1 MIAMWFK
8 AIEVS
13 RFRQFR
19 AAVELR
25 DLAPGLNVIAGD
37 NEEGKSTLLQAI
49 RAALFDK
56 YTSSVADA
64 YRPYGES
71 VSPRVSLVFEID
83 GVEYRLDKVFSRKK
97 DGEATLAASD
107 GRRWEG
113 PQAEEFLAGLLGFGY
128 APRGASKPEH
138 QGLSGLLWVD
148 QVRAFEEV
156 TLSDQSRRQL
166 HTVFDAE
173 MSELLG
179 GEHGEALHR
188 RIGELREAYFDKRD
202 KPRGDYRQFQEKQ
215 SKLAERLQQARLEL
229 QDYEH
234 KTDQLEKRQAA
245 LQTYLEDRALEKAQ
259 AKLRDA
265 THKHSRV
272 QALVNQ
278 VEVGRQK
285 LGLTEAEQ
293 KAARMAWET
302 RSKLVREQQQAQ
314 AALTAARELLVMRNT
329 EVEPARQAVDEL
341 KGRIVTGKESKAT
354 QETLLRRARDA
365 GKLTRLTAEKEDL
378 DARLKAARAAE
389 TARRRC
395 QAQRDAIR
403 VTADS
408 LDALRC
414 VEHDRALAEVRLH
427 AAATRIDHRL
437 QPSAPVRLAGE
448 PMRGEGSIL
457 VTETSALEVDGVGIF
472 TIHPGGEDLDSL
484 RAQLQEY
491 AQTLQNRLSELDA
504 GDIGAAE
511 RALNTRQALDSEA
524 REHKARLSGL
534 APHGLGGL
542 EERLASIDS
551 QRQALLAKLGESAET
566 PGDTVALEREL
577 GELADAITALE
588 VELVEGQRLFT
599 ERREAVVEADAGA
612 RSAQDHAQA
621 LGQALETA
629 RKASSEDKLAA
640 ALADAD
646 RAVQLGEQQ
655 LEALKR
661 TLQAENPDTVALEVE
676 RCEQV
681 LGQVRGDITRLEAEV
696 NDLFVEL
703 NALGQRGLA
712 EELAQV
718 ESDYA
723 AVERELNH
731 IEAQALAVDLLYRTL
746 DAALRSAKQ
755 ALAQPVIA
763 RLVPYL
769 RQLIPGAEPSISED
783 MVLTGIRRESTA
795 EPFADLSI
803 GTREQLAVLVRL
815 AYADLLSEQGIPVT
829 VILDDALVNSD
840 DERRDRM
847 KAILF
852 QAAKRYQVLVL
863 TCHEREYRDAGG
875 AFIRLAD
882 CKVGEGI

>member
-1 MIAMWFK
+1 
-8 AIEVS
+8 
-13 RFRQFR
+13 
-19 AAVELR
+19 
-25 DLAPGLNVIAGD
+25 
-37 NEEGKSTLLQAI
+37 
-49 RAALFDK
+49 
-56 YTSSVADA
+56 
-64 YRPYGES
+64 
-71 VSPRVSLVFEID
+71 
-83 GVEYRLDKVFSRKK
+83 
-97 DGEATLAASD
+97 
-107 GRRWEG
+107 
-113 PQAEEFLAGLLGFGY
+113 
-128 APRGASKPEH
+128 
-138 QGLSGLLWVD
+138 
-148 QVRAFEEV
+148 
-156 TLSDQSRRQL
+156 
-166 HTVFDAE
+166 
-173 MSELLG
+173 
-179 GEHGEALHR
+179 
-188 RIGELREAYFDKRD
+188 
-202 KPRGDYRQFQEKQ
+202 
-215 SKLAERLQQARLEL
+215 
-229 QDYEH
+229 
-234 KTDQLEKRQAA
+234 
-245 LQTYLEDRALEKAQ
+245 
-259 AKLRDA
+259 
-265 THKHSRV
+265 
-272 QALVNQ
+272 
-278 VEVGRQK
+278 
-285 LGLTEAEQ
+285 
-293 KAARMAWET
+293 
-302 RSKLVREQQQAQ
+302 
-314 AALTAARELLVMRNT
+314 LTAARELLVMRNT

-723 AVERELNH
+723 AVELELNH

>member
-1 MIAMWFK
+1 
-8 AIEVS
+8 
-13 RFRQFR
+13 
-19 AAVELR
+19 
-25 DLAPGLNVIAGD
+25 
-37 NEEGKSTLLQAI
+37 
-49 RAALFDK
+49 
-56 YTSSVADA
+56 
-64 YRPYGES
+64 
-71 VSPRVSLVFEID
+71 
-83 GVEYRLDKVFSRKK
+83 
-97 DGEATLAASD
+97 
-107 GRRWEG
+107 
-113 PQAEEFLAGLLGFGY
+113 
-128 APRGASKPEH
+128 
-138 QGLSGLLWVD
+138 
-148 QVRAFEEV
+148 
-156 TLSDQSRRQL
+156 
-166 HTVFDAE
+166 
-173 MSELLG
+173 
-179 GEHGEALHR
+179 
-188 RIGELREAYFDKRD
+188 
-202 KPRGDYRQFQEKQ
+202 
-215 SKLAERLQQARLEL
+215 
-229 QDYEH
+229 
-234 KTDQLEKRQAA
+234 
-245 LQTYLEDRALEKAQ
+245 
-259 AKLRDA
+259 
-265 THKHSRV
+265 
-272 QALVNQ
+272 
-278 VEVGRQK
+278 
-285 LGLTEAEQ
+285 
-293 KAARMAWET
+293 
-302 RSKLVREQQQAQ
+302 
-314 AALTAARELLVMRNT
+314 
-329 EVEPARQAVDEL
+329 
-341 KGRIVTGKESKAT
+341 
-354 QETLLRRARDA
+354 
-365 GKLTRLTAEKEDL
+365 
-378 DARLKAARAAE
+378 
-389 TARRRC
+389 
-395 QAQRDAIR
+395 
-403 VTADS
+403 
-408 LDALRC
+408 
-414 VEHDRALAEVRLH
+414 
-427 AAATRIDHRL
+427 
-437 QPSAPVRLAGE
+437 
-448 PMRGEGSIL
+448 
-457 VTETSALEVDGVGIF
+457 
-472 TIHPGGEDLDSL
+472 L

-612 RSAQDHAQA
+612 RSAQDHARA

-783 MVLTGIRRESTA
+783 MVLTGIRRETTA

>member
-1 MIAMWFK
+1 M
-8 AIEVS
+8 
-13 RFRQFR
+13 
-19 AAVELR
+19 
-25 DLAPGLNVIAGD
+25 
-37 NEEGKSTLLQAI
+37 
-49 RAALFDK
+49 
-56 YTSSVADA
+56 
-64 YRPYGES
+64 
-71 VSPRVSLVFEID
+71 
-83 GVEYRLDKVFSRKK
+83 
-97 DGEATLAASD
+97 
-107 GRRWEG
+107 
-113 PQAEEFLAGLLGFGY
+113 
-128 APRGASKPEH
+128 
-138 QGLSGLLWVD
+138 
-148 QVRAFEEV
+148 
-156 TLSDQSRRQL
+156 
-166 HTVFDAE
+166 
-173 MSELLG
+173 
-179 GEHGEALHR
+179 
-188 RIGELREAYFDKRD
+188 
-202 KPRGDYRQFQEKQ
+202 
-215 SKLAERLQQARLEL
+215 
-229 QDYEH
+229 
-234 KTDQLEKRQAA
+234 
-245 LQTYLEDRALEKAQ
+245 
-259 AKLRDA
+259 
-265 THKHSRV
+265 
-272 QALVNQ
+272 NQ
-278 VEVGRQK
+278 VEGGSQK

-302 RSKLVREQQQAQ
+302 RSKLLQEQQQAQ
-314 AALTAARELLVMRNT
+314 AALAAARELLVKREM
-329 EVEPARQAVDEL
+329 EVAPARQAVDEL
-341 KGRIVTGKESKAT
+341 KGRIATGKENKAM
-354 QETLLRRARDA
+354 QETRLRRARDT

-378 DARLKAARAAE
+378 DARLKQARAAE
-389 TARRRC
+389 AARCRC
-395 QAQRDAIR
+395 QTQRDAIR

-408 LDALRC
+408 LDALRR

-427 AAATRIDHRL
+427 AAATRVDHRL

-448 PMRGEGSIL
+448 PIRGEGSIL
-457 VTETSALEVDGVGIF
+457 VTETSALEVDGVGTF
-472 TIHPGGEDLDSL
+472 TIHPGGEDLDRL
-484 RAQLQEY
+484 HAQVQEH
-491 AQTLQNRLSELDA
+491 AQTLRNRLAELDA

-551 QRQALLAKLGESAET
+551 QRRLLLAKLGEGAKAS
-566 PGDTVALEREL
+566 GDAVALEREL
-577 GELADAITALE
+577 GELADTIATLE
-588 VELVEGQRLFT
+588 AELVERQRLFT

-612 RSAQDHAQA
+612 RSMQAHAQA
-621 LGQALETA
+621 LAVALETA

-655 LEALKR
+655 LAALKR
-661 TLQAENPDTVALEVE
+661 TLEAENPDTVILEVE
-676 RCEQV
+676 RCERV
-681 LGQVRGDITRLEAEV
+681 LSQVRGDIARLEGEV
-696 NDLFVEL
+696 NDLSVEL

-723 AVERELNH
+723 AVQRELSH

-769 RQLIPGAEPSISED
+769 HQLIPGVEPSISED

-815 AYADLLSEQGIPVT
+815 AYADLLSEQGMPVT

-847 KAILF
+847 KAILY
-852 QAAKRYQVLVL
+852 QAAKRYQILVL

-882 CKVGEGI
+882 CKLGEGS